1 MENKY
6 KYAFLFLF
14 IFFGCVPSV
23 FISSFNKTN
32 IDKRSA
38 IYISNLDK
46 YSIGQ
51 KAFRNKLNHAL
62 MERGYFVVDS
72 LYKSKYYLFGRWA
85 I

>member
-32 IDKRSA
+32 IDAQLSTFGGTSDGRFIA
-38 IYISNLDK
+38 K
-46 YSIGQ
+46 YCPVVEFGLIGKTMHQ
-51 KAFRNKLNHAL
+51 
-62 MERGYFVVDS
+62 VDE
-72 LYKSKYYLFGRWA
+72 KIRIDDFYLLFL
-85 I
+85 